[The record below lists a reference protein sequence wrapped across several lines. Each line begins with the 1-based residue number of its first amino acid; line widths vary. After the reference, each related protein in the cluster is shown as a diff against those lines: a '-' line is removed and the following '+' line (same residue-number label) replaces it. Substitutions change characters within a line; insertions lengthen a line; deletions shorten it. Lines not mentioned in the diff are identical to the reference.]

1 MIMNFS
7 SAYHKLVNEVDGFIF
22 NIFSK
27 YHLSSIPLSEL
38 VSNDERIQ
46 ISEQGNLSLKQV
58 KKIDLVND
66 HILLDDGLNSYPYEN
81 IPLEGKCILANQL
94 SRFRR

>member
-1 MIMNFS
+1 MNFS
-7 SAYHKLVNEVDGFIF
+7 CAYHKLVNAVDSFIF

-46 ISEQGNLSLKQV
+46 ISEQGNLSLKQFI
-58 KKIDLVND
+58 KIDLVND
-66 HILLDDGLNSYPYEN
+66 HIILNDGLNSYPFEKVS
-81 IPLEGKCILANQL
+81 LEGKCIIANQL
-94 SRFRR
+94 SKFRR

>member
-1 MIMNFS
+1 MNFS
-7 SAYHKLVNEVDGFIF
+7 CAYHKLVNEVDSFIF

-46 ISEQGNLSLKQV
+46 ISEQGNLSLKQFI
-58 KKIDLVND
+58 KIDLVND
-66 HILLDDGLNSYPYEN
+66 HIILNDGLNSYPFEKVS
-81 IPLEGKCILANQL
+81 LEGKCIIANQL
-94 SRFRR
+94 SKFRR

>member
-1 MIMNFS
+1 MNFS
-7 SAYHKLVNEVDGFIF
+7 CAYHKLVNEVDGFIF

-46 ISEQGNLSLKQV
+46 ISEQGNLLLKQV

-66 HILLDDGLNSYPYEN
+66 HIILDDGLNFYPYEKVS
-81 IPLEGKCILANQL
+81 LEGKCILANQL
-94 SRFRR
+94 SKFRR